1 MRSRHHSL
9 SRGCGSASGR
19 YRRALALSAELLSW
33 QRLSHRYC
41 LAIDAGTLRPPLE
54 AAMAQLASLT
64 LALVPVLEPV
74 HGGITKCVAEP
85 SIIGGDEL
93 DAIEKVTSE

>member
-1 MRSRHHSL
+1 
-9 SRGCGSASGR
+9 
-19 YRRALALSAELLSW
+19 
-33 QRLSHRYC
+33 
-41 LAIDAGTLRPPLE
+41 
-54 AAMAQLASLT
+54 MAQLASLT
-64 LALVPVLEPV
+64 LARPSLVPVLEPV

>member
-1 MRSRHHSL
+1 
-9 SRGCGSASGR
+9 
-19 YRRALALSAELLSW
+19 
-33 QRLSHRYC
+33 
-41 LAIDAGTLRPPLE
+41 
-54 AAMAQLASLT
+54 MAQLASLT